1 MIRRLLAWLDRPI
14 FQPREPVGLGP
25 MDVGRYEHPQ
35 RARDRVAM
43 VLAIRESERERE
55 MTLIRLSL
63 RTGGG
68 LFNL

>member
-1 MIRRLLAWLDRPI
+1 MIRRLRAWLDRVL
-14 FQPREPVGLGP
+14 FVPREQQGLGP

-35 RARDRVAM
+35 RARDRVAQI
-43 VLAIRESERERE
+43 LAIRQAERERE

-68 LFNL
+68 LFQR